1 MAYAMLPLDAW
12 QAKRQLFALAIGKDR
27 WHDPCMKITLL
38 SFLLAGSLTLAASAT
53 TITVVPVFEPLSLH
67 DTDGD
72 EAVSDTGDALQ
83 ACVMARPMAMTGA
96 FPESLVDAIR
106 SPHRF
111 PTNNENYKVQEN
123 NLLVLANIEISAVHQ
138 QGKLMVTLDVAKMT
152 IPKVVD
158 LTSRQIIN
166 LTIVAIRK
174 TLEMYQVGQDQP
186 LPVALIVEGTN
197 DLNASLK
204 ELNTEFVIAQNP
216 LPE

>member
-1 MAYAMLPLDAW
+1 MLPRSNW
-12 QAKRQLFALAIGKDR
+12 QARRQLFALAIGGDQLQ
-27 WHDPCMKITLL
+27 HPAMKITLL
-38 SFLLAGSLTLAASAT
+38 SFLMAGTLTLAASAT

-96 FPESLVDAIR
+96 FPEALVDAIR

-111 PTNNENYKVQEN
+111 PTNNENYKVQET
-123 NLLVLANIEISAVHQ
+123 NLLVLTNIGISAVREET
-138 QGKLMVTLDVAKMT
+138 KLVVTLDVSQMS
-152 IPKVVD
+152 IPKAVD

-186 LPVALIVEGTN
+186 LTVALVVDGTN
-197 DLNASLK
+197 ELSVSLK
-204 ELNTEFVIAQNP
+204 ELNTEFVIGQNP
-216 LPE
+216 LVE

>member
-1 MAYAMLPLDAW
+1 MAHAMLTHSNW
-12 QAKRQLFALAIGKDR
+12 QAQRLLFALVIGDDHR
-27 WHDPCMKITLL
+27 HDPEMKITLL
-38 SFLLAGSLTLAASAT
+38 SFLMAGTLTLTTSAT

-96 FPESLVDAIR
+96 FPEALVDAIR

-111 PTNNENYKVQEN
+111 PTNNENYKVPET
-123 NLLVLANIEISAVHQ
+123 NLLVLANIEISAIHQ
-138 QGKLMVTLDVAKMT
+138 QAKLVVTLDVSKMT

-186 LPVALIVEGTN
+186 LPVALNVKGTTE
-197 DLNASLK
+197 LNASLK
-204 ELNTEFVIAQNP
+204 ELNTEFLISQNP
-216 LPE
+216 LP